1 MRLFVGTLFTI
12 LASFLTVLVDCFPKQ
27 LTFELPGTEKL
38 CFYEKLEKQEQCSFM
53 FQVLKGS
60 SSDVEVVIRDPN
72 TNVIVKKEESPHETI
87 GLTATADGDY
97 SFCFHNR
104 FPPMSP
110 KRIFF
115 ELRLDESLRE
125 EAGLLGSGP
134 SSMIGTLAETIHEHL
149 SVSESYQ
156 TELRA
161 KLTADRIFAHE
172 LLSHITIWSTAV
184 SVIIIV
190 TVVAQ
195 LSILKSFFK
204 DRERLHMTHNSC

>member
-1 MRLFVGTLFTI
+1 MRLPVGALITFLFSS
-12 LASFLTVLVDCFPKQ
+12 LAVFVDCFPRQ
-27 LTFELPGTEKL
+27 LTFELPGTEQL
-38 CFYEKLEKQEQCSFM
+38 CFYEKLEKKEQCSFM
-53 FQVLKGS
+53 FQILKGS
-60 SSDVEVVIRDPN
+60 SSDVEVVIRDPS
-72 TNVIVKKEESPHETI
+72 TNVIAKKDESSHETI
-87 GLTATADGDY
+87 ELTANADGDY

-134 SSMIGTLAETIHEHL
+134 STMIETLAESIHEHL

-195 LSILKSFFK
+195 VTILKSFFK
-204 DRERLHMTHNSC
+204 DRERLFTAHNSC

>member
-1 MRLFVGTLFTI
+1 MKIPIGTLLTFI
-12 LASFLTVLVDCFPKQ
+12 ISSLAVFVDCFPRQ

-60 SSDVEVVIRDPN
+60 SSDIEVVIRDPS
-72 TNVIVKKEESPHETI
+72 TKVIVKKEESPHETI
-87 GLTATADGDY
+87 ELTALVDGDY

-125 EAGLLGSGP
+125 EAGLLGPGP
-134 SSMIGTLAETIHEHL
+134 STMIGTLAESIHEHL

-195 LSILKSFFK
+195 VSILKSFFK
-204 DRERLHMTHNSC
+204 DRERHFTSHNSY